1 MLKRQLEAEVERLK
15 LEIKELKKKYN
26 VITEGDISEG
36 RRIDDPNYDL
46 RIISV
51 DEGEAYSILIEGED
65 RLLKIDDCVYLTAD
79 EIVNYMTSNDIEFF
93 DE

>member
-26 VITEGDISEG
+26 VITEGDIFEG
-36 RRIDDPNYDL
+36 RRIDDPTYDL
-46 RIISV
+46 RIIKAPDSDNYV
-51 DEGEAYSILIEGED
+51 LLIE
-65 RLLKIDDCVYLTAD
+65 DDDFLFEINDCTYLSAYD
-79 EIVNYMTSNDIEFF
+79 IVDYMKSNDIEFF